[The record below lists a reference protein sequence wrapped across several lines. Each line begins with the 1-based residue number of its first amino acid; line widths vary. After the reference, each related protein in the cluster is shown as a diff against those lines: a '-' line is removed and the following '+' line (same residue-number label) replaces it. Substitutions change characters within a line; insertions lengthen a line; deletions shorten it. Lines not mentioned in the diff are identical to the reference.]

1 MCIDY
6 RMVHVLRTANN
17 QTQQRQTD
25 KTTNFIGHKLE
36 LDRISLQCQ
45 FCPPIDKS
53 NRRGRCS

>member
-1 MCIDY
+1 
-6 RMVHVLRTANN
+6 MVHVLRTANN